1 MQKTEKPSLKPNVS
15 PRKADSASRRRRS
28 SGTTINTATVPVAA
42 DTGGARTKAA
52 DLKAVDSKVAV
63 PETSDPKVTGSQA
76 RSPKG
81 RGKKTSH
88 QRRTPAGP
96 ARSSRALPP
105 ITYPEEL
112 PVSLRRDD
120 ITAAINNHQVVI
132 VSGETG
138 SGKTTQLPKICL
150 ELGRGQEKMIGHTQ
164 PRRLAATSVARRI
177 AQELNTELGDWVG
190 YQIRFTDRTSSDT
203 AIKLMTD
210 GILLAESQRDP
221 LLRQYD
227 TIIIDEAHERS
238 LNIDFLLGFLKQLL
252 VRRKDLKVI
261 ITSATIDAQRFSDHF
276 AMDGKPA
283 PVIDVSGR
291 LFPVDVLYQPIQSD
305 VLAPGDSSPDADVQ
319 KNSRRGT
326 RHAQKPSGRAHDA
339 DDERDVIDAVVDA
352 VEHCE
357 QHGAGDVLVFLP
369 GEREIRET
377 LAALNKNKTAAREVL
392 PLFARLSR
400 TEQERIFSPQSNVRR
415 IVLATNVAETSLTVP
430 GIRYVVDSGLARI
443 KRYSWRNKVEQ
454 LRIEPI
460 SQASANQR
468 AGRCGRVGPGVC
480 IRLYSEEDYK
490 SRDAFTD
497 PEILRSS
504 LASVILRMKA
514 LKLQDVE
521 EFPFVDPPHGR
532 AIADGYHLLQELGA
546 LDEQRMLTGTGA
558 ALARLPLDPRL
569 ARMIL
574 AANEQ
579 QCLTEMLVIT
589 SALSVQDP
597 RDRPMTERDAA
608 AQAHAQF
615 KDDKSEFLSYV
626 KLWRWYEEQQKAR
639 TSQRQLTALL
649 RQKFLSPMRL
659 REWRDVHTQL
669 ATLIKEQ
676 AWRPNQTDATY
687 EQVHTALLAGLLGNI
702 GTRTDDGN
710 MYQGARDIRFMI
722 HPGSDLVKKAGR
734 WIVAGELV
742 ETSRLFARSVA
753 RIEPTWIETVGA
765 HLIRRAWS
773 DPRWEKRSGQVV
785 ANERATLYGLQ
796 IYAGRRVHFGRIDA
810 VQAREIFIQHALVP
824 GDIATTLPFVRHNR
838 QLVAAIEKLEHQ
850 TRRPDI
856 LVDNALIYAFY
867 DAQLPSDV
875 YQTVTLERWYKG
887 LDKAAQQALRLD
899 RDALMRHD
907 AAGITTDV
915 FPRKVVWQGAEMA
928 LDYHFEPGS
937 VRDGVT
943 LSVPLFT
950 LNQIDPERCEWLVPG
965 MLKEKVQLLLRS
977 LPQRI
982 RRRCVPLPD
991 YAEGFFKRW
1000 FERAADPQISLLDA
1014 LALDMNEQLGIRPAR
1029 SDFKPETLPAHLF
1042 MNFNVVD
1049 EHGRM
1054 LSGGRNLDQLKA
1066 EHQLQAQASFQEV
1079 VARDQDVAQALNHEG
1094 LTSWTFGDLPE
1105 LLEIRRNGQSFI
1117 GYPAL
1122 VDKGTHC
1129 DLDVFDDPDQA
1140 RVEHQAGLLRLFRLV
1155 LREQVRYLEK
1165 NINDLTQMG
1174 MLYMS
1179 LGTLEDLRDQI
1190 IDKAIEQACLE
1201 TPWPTNEAEFVARC
1215 EHGKGRLGLLAQEIA
1230 RLIKQILMEWAA
1242 VQKKLPTVKGHAAS
1256 YDDMQGQLRTL
1267 MVKHFI
1273 RNTPY
1278 TQLRHFPRYLKAVQ
1292 VRIDKLR
1299 TDPQRDARWSS
1310 DMATLL
1316 TQYQRRRTA
1325 LKGKHD
1331 AALDDF
1337 AWMLQELRVALFAQ
1351 ELRTPAPVSVK
1362 RLQRAWDAMNR

>member
-1 MQKTEKPSLKPNVS
+1 MQKPEKPSLKQNTAARRAVS
-15 PRKADSASRRRRS
+15 HNRRRRS
-28 SGTTINTATVPVAA
+28 ATKTTMHDNNHDESGHSTAKSTVAA
-42 DTGGARTKAA
+42 SKCDDTGRVLRSERPKRSNSPAQSTQPERTSRP
-52 DLKAVDSKVAV
+52 L
-63 PETSDPKVTGSQA
+63 
-76 RSPKG
+76 
-81 RGKKTSH
+81 
-88 QRRTPAGP
+88 PA
-96 ARSSRALPP
+96 
-105 ITYPEEL
+105 INYPEDL

-120 ITAAINNHQVVI
+120 IAAAINAHQVVI

-150 ELGRGQEKMIGHTQ
+150 ELGRGQTKMIGHTQ
-164 PRRLAATSVARRI
+164 PRRLAATSVASRI
-177 AQELNTELGDWVG
+177 AQELHSEIGDWVG
-190 YQIRFTDRTSSDT
+190 YQIRFSDRTSHQT

-252 VRRKDLKVI
+252 GRRKDLKVI

-276 AMDGKPA
+276 AINGLPA

-291 LFPVDVLYQPIQSD
+291 LFPVDIVYQPVQTDALTSVD
-305 VLAPGDSSPDADVQ
+305 QAAEGAGAQPG
-319 KNSRRGT
+319 RHGT
-326 RHAQKPSGRAHDA
+326 RHAQKGAATGNAHDE
-339 DDERDVIDAVVDA
+339 ERDLIDAVVDA

-357 QHGAGDVLVFLP
+357 HHGAGDVLVFLP
-369 GEREIRET
+369 GEREIREAVAG
-377 LAALNKNKTAAREVL
+377 LKKRSGAASREIL
-392 PLFARLSR
+392 PLYARLSR
-400 TEQERIFSPQSNVRR
+400 AEQERIFSPQSNMRR

-454 LRIEPI
+454 LRIESI

-480 IRLYSEEDYK
+480 IRLYSEEDFQK
-490 SRDAFTD
+490 REAFTD

-521 EFPFVDPPHGR
+521 AFPFVDPPHGR

-546 LDEQRMLTGTGA
+546 LDEQRALTKTGA
-558 ALARLPLDPRL
+558 TLARLPLDPRL

-574 AANEQ
+574 AANDL
-579 QCLTEMLVIT
+579 QCLDEMLIIT

-597 RDRPMTERDAA
+597 RERPMTERDAA

-615 KDDKSEFLSYV
+615 KDEKSEFLSYV
-626 KLWRWYEEQQKAR
+626 KLWRWYEEQNKSR
-639 TSQRQLTALL
+639 SSHRQRAVLF
-649 RQKFLSPMRL
+649 RQKFLSPPRL

-669 ATLIKEQ
+669 VTLVKEQ
-676 AWRPNQTDATY
+676 GWRLNQTDATY

-702 GTRTDDGN
+702 GTRSDDAN

-753 RIEPTWIETVGA
+753 RVEPAWIEKVGA
-765 HLIRRAWS
+765 HLIRRNWS

-796 IYAGRRVHFGRIDA
+796 IYAGRRVHFGRIDP
-810 VQAREIFIQHALVP
+810 VQAREIFIQQALVP
-824 GDIATTLPFVRHNR
+824 GDITTQLPFMRHNR
-838 QLVAAIEKLEHQ
+838 QLIAKIEKLEHQ

-856 LVDNALIYAFY
+856 LVDHALIYAFY
-867 DAQLPSDV
+867 DAQLPDNV
-875 YQTVTLERWYKG
+875 YQTTTLERWYKG
-887 LDKAAQQALRLD
+887 LDKAAQQALHLD

-915 FPRKVVWQGAEMA
+915 FPRKVVWQGVEMT

-943 LSVPLFT
+943 LTVPLFA
-950 LNQIDPERCEWLVPG
+950 LNQIVPERCEWLVPG

-982 RRRCVPLPD
+982 RRHCVPLPD
-991 YAEGFFKRW
+991 YAEGFFDRW
-1000 FERAADPQISLLDA
+1000 FEHASDPKSSLLDA
-1014 LALDMNEQLGIRPAR
+1014 IARDMHQQLGLRPSR

-1042 MNFNVVD
+1042 MNFKVVD

-1066 EHQLQAQASFQEV
+1066 EHQLQAQASFQK
-1079 VARDQDVAQALNHEG
+1079 VAGRDQDVAQALTHEG
-1094 LTSWTFGDLPE
+1094 LTSWTFGDMPE

-1122 VDKGTHC
+1122 VDKGKHC

-1140 RVEHQAGLLRLFRLV
+1140 RTAHRAGLSRLFRIV
-1155 LREQVRYLEK
+1155 LRDQVRFLEK
-1165 NINDLTQMG
+1165 NLNDLTRMAL
-1174 MLYMS
+1174 LYIS
-1179 LGTLEDLRDQI
+1179 LGTQDDLRDQI
-1190 IDKAIEQACLE
+1190 IDKAIEQACLVE
-1201 TPWPTNEAEFVARC
+1201 PWPTNEAEFMSRC

-1230 RLIKQILMEWAA
+1230 RLVKQILTEWAA
-1242 VQKKLPTVKGHAAS
+1242 VQKKLAQVKMHEAS
-1256 YDDMQGQLRTL
+1256 YADMQAQLRTL
-1267 MVKHFI
+1267 MHKGFI
-1273 RNTPY
+1273 RDTPY
-1278 TQLRHFPRYLKAVQ
+1278 EQLRHYPRYLKAVS
-1292 VRIDKLR
+1292 VRMDKLR
-1299 TDPQRDARWSS
+1299 TDPKRDVRWLA
-1310 DMATLL
+1310 DMASLL
-1316 TQYQRRRTA
+1316 AQYDRRRAA

-1351 ELRTPAPVSVK
+1351 ELRTPTPVSVK
-1362 RLQRAWDAMNR
+1362 RLQRAWDAMSR